1 MPVPTVVFSF
11 WFLLLGDI
19 WHLWFRCCDRK
30 RNAEK
35 HVLWNVYV
43 CRTYRAATDGLN
55 LLCWCQWSCDL
66 DFAPAVILHDR
77 NDNLQIWLLNFCQ
90 RNKLVALCSTSKLDR
105 GPNAFCSWQL
115 HCARPKTYLSEFVGK
130 RWVSECYRCCFSEKK
145 SRGFVSQNS
154 IPNTKRVYK
163 FMALPTEAGGWTDSA
178 RLVFNRMQ
186 CRLGTSHYVYFHSED
201 SGWYIL
207 YFVWKRL

>member
-105 GPNAFCSWQL
+105 GSGPNASCSWQL
-115 HCARPKTYLSEFVGK
+115 PCARPKTHLSEFLGK
-130 RWVSECYRCCFSEKK
+130 RWVRQCSRCCFSENI
-145 SRGFVSQNS
+145 SRGFASQNTS
-154 IPNTKRVYK
+154 PTTNRVYR
-163 FMALPTEAGGWTDSA
+163 FMALPTGAVDEP
-178 RLVFNRMQ
+178 
-186 CRLGTSHYVYFHSED
+186 
-201 SGWYIL
+201 IL
-207 YFVWKRL
+207 QD